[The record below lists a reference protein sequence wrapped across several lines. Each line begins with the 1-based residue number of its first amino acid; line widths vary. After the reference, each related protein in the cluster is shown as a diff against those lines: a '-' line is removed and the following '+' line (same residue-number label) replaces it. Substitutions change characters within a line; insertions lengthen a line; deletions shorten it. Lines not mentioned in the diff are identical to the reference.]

1 MSSST
6 SDMPSRR
13 ATLAERLTSL
23 MDTRH
28 PDGTGPGNA
37 DEVAARSRE
46 IAARSGG
53 PTVSHQTVH
62 NIRLSKVSNPGLD
75 TLAALAGVFSVTVG
89 FLLGE
94 TDTPPAPRSA
104 RDRPQ
109 APAVASVAPSATTLA
124 ARLNHL
130 FAVVHPRTRGPYTDA
145 EIARAVT
152 DRGGDLSADSIAA
165 LRNGGWD
172 DPTSKQLR
180 SLAEVFGVPVA
191 FFFDDAVASK
201 VSDDLTLLNAFKEAG
216 ARRVALRTVAEL
228 DEEALTA
235 LVPVIE
241 HLNRAGKRQ
250 RM

>member
-1 MSSST
+1 MSNSST
-6 SDMPSRR
+6 SETPSRR

-23 MDTRH
+23 MDNRH
-28 PDGTGPGNA
+28 PDGLGPGNA
-37 DEVAARSRE
+37 DEVAARSKD
-46 IAARSGG
+46 IASRSGG

-62 NIRLSKVSNPGLD
+62 NIRLSNSNPGLD
-75 TLAALAGVFSVTVG
+75 TLEALARVFNVTVG

-94 TDTPPAPRSA
+94 TDAPPAQQGVRQPE
-104 RDRPQ
+104 
-109 APAVASVAPSATTLA
+109 APSVESAVPSAATLA
-124 ARLNHL
+124 ARLSHL
-130 FAVVHPRTRGPYTDA
+130 FEVVHPRTRGPYTDEEVA
-145 EIARAVT
+145 QAVT
-152 DRGGDLSADSIAA
+152 DRGGDLSASSIAA

-180 SLAEVFGVPVA
+180 ALAEVFGVPVA

-201 VSDDLTLLNAFKEAG
+201 VSDDLALLNAFKEAG
-216 ARRVALRTVAEL
+216 ARKVALRTVAEL

-241 HLNRAGKRQ
+241 HLSRAGKRR